1 MEITM
6 KTLLTLTAVAAAFT
20 ASAGMA
26 ETTVVQTQPSTTVT
40 TVESDPNTT
49 GGGAL
54 GGATTGAVA
63 GAVVGGPVGAAIGGA
78 AGAIMGDIGE
88 DAMTPET
95 RTYIME
101 NRTESVVLDSDLA
114 VGTVVPETAPIQ
126 TVPNSNVQYVY
137 VNDRPVVVEPETRKV
152 IYIYE

>member
-1 MEITM
+1 M
-6 KTLLTLTAVAAAFT
+6 KILLTMTTVAATFV
-20 ASAGMA
+20 AGAGFA

-40 TVESDPNTT
+40 QVESDPNTT

-54 GGATTGAVA
+54 GGAATGAIAGAAVGGPIGAAIGGVA
-63 GAVVGGPVGAAIGGA
+63 GAVVGDVS
-78 AGAIMGDIGE
+78 E

-95 RTYIME
+95 RTYILE

-137 VNDRPVVVEPETRKV
+137 INDRPVVVEPETRKV

>member
-1 MEITM
+1 M
-6 KTLLTLTAVAAAFT
+6 KILLTMTTVAATFA
-20 ASAGMA
+20 AGAGFA

-40 TVESDPNTT
+40 QVESDPNTT

-54 GGATTGAVA
+54 GGAATGAIAGAAVGGPIGAAIGGVA
-63 GAVVGGPVGAAIGGA
+63 GAVVGDVS
-78 AGAIMGDIGE
+78 E

-95 RTYIME
+95 RTSILE
-101 NRTESVVLDSDLA
+101 HRTESVVLDSDLA

-137 VNDRPVVVEPETRKV
+137 INDRPVVVEPETRKV

>member
-1 MEITM
+1 M
-6 KTLLTLTAVAAAFT
+6 KTLLTLTAVTATFT
-20 ASAGMA
+20 AGAGFA
-26 ETTVVQTQPSTTVT
+26 ETTIVQTQPSTTVT
-40 TVESDPNTT
+40 QVESDPDTT

-63 GAVVGGPVGAAIGGA
+63 GAVVGGPIGAAVGGA
-78 AGAIMGDIGE
+78 AGAIMGDISE

-101 NRTESVVLDSDLA
+101 NRTESVVLDSDLT

>member
-1 MEITM
+1 M
-6 KTLLTLTAVAAAFT
+6 KTLLTMTAVATLAAG
-20 ASAGMA
+20 AGFA
-26 ETTVVQTQPSTTVT
+26 ETTIVQTQPSTTVT
-40 TVESDPNTT
+40 QVETDPNTT
-49 GGGAL
+49 GSGAL
-54 GGATTGAVA
+54 GGAATGAVA
-63 GAVVGGPVGAAIGGA
+63 GAAIGGPVGAAIGGV
-78 AGAIMGDIGE
+78 AGAVMGDVSE

>member
-1 MEITM
+1 MDITM
-6 KTLLTLTAVAAAFT
+6 KTLLTMTAVAALAAG
-20 ASAGMA
+20 ASFA
-26 ETTVVQTQPSTTVT
+26 ETTIVQTQPSTSVT
-40 TVESDPNTT
+40 QVESDPNTT

-54 GGATTGAVA
+54 GGAATGAVA
-63 GAVVGGPVGAAIGGA
+63 GAAVGGPIGAAIGGV
-78 AGAIMGDIGE
+78 AGAVMGDVSE
-88 DAMTPET
+88 DALTPET

-101 NRTESVVLDSDLA
+101 NRTESVVLDGDLA
-114 VGTVVPETAPIQ
+114 VGTVVPETATIQ

>member
-1 MEITM
+1 M
-6 KTLLTLTAVAAAFT
+6 KTLLTLTAATCLAAG
-20 ASAGMA
+20 AGLA
-26 ETTVVQTQPSTTVT
+26 ETTIIQTQPSTTVT
-40 TVESDPNTT
+40 QVESDPNTT

-63 GAVVGGPVGAAIGGA
+63 GAAIGGPVGSAIGGA
-78 AGAIMGDIGE
+78 AGAIVGDVSE

-114 VGTVVPETAPIQ
+114 VGTVVPETATIQ

-137 VNDRPVVVEPETRKV
+137 VNDRPVVVNPESREIV
-152 IYIYE
+152 YIYE